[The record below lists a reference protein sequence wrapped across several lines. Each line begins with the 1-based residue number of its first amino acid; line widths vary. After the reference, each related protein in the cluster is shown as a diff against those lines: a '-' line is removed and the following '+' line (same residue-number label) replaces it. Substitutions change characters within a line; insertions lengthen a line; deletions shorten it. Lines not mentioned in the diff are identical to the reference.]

1 MKSKADKLHV
11 NKLVPVPVN
20 LSKLINVVISDV
32 VKKDLMMLRSKL
44 KKIKYLIL
52 LT

>member
-1 MKSKADKLHV
+1 MKGKADKLHV
-11 NKLVPVPVN
+11 DKLEPVPVN
-20 LSKLINVVISDV
+20 LSKLINVVINDV